1 MVVTRPIL
9 RAGHASSLETT
20 MTSSL
25 AAEAY
30 ENLVLEFRE
39 EEGVTV
45 NEDGLLVHG
54 TLFAFL
60 DDTDGLVVDLPAAR
74 ASDLVER
81 EQGTRYRL
89 EGTKSRD
96 LVRVRDRSLWS
107 ELTREA
113 HEYVGE
119 PPVGGQS

>member
-1 MVVTRPIL
+1 
-9 RAGHASSLETT
+9 
-20 MTSSL
+20 MTSAL

-39 EEGVTV
+39 EDGVSVDT
-45 NEDGLLVHG
+45 EGLLVHG
-54 TLFAFL
+54 TVFAFL
-60 DDTDGLVVDLPAAR
+60 NGDNLVVDLPANR

-81 EQGTRYRL
+81 GEGTRFKL
-89 EGTKSRD
+89 DGVKSRD
-96 LVRVRDRSLWS
+96 LVSVSDRSLWS

-119 PPVGGQS
+119 PRVGGQS

>member
-1 MVVTRPIL
+1 MVLTTRFYGADL
-9 RAGHASSLETT
+9 KSNLETT

-30 ENLVLEFRE
+30 ENLVLEYRE

-45 NEDGLLVHG
+45 DTDGLLVHG
-54 TLFAFL
+54 TVFAFL
-60 DDTDGLVVDLPAAR
+60 SGDDLVVDLPAQR

-81 EQGTRYRL
+81 QQGTRFHL
-89 EGTKSRD
+89 GGVKSRD
-96 LVRVRDRSLWS
+96 LVSVADRSLWS